1 MSTDEIGLWRA
12 ITHLTL
18 VTFLAFSRMA
28 RTRLINKAAMRAI
41 ILGGGCLGEIVHAG
55 MWLEAF
61 VVLSIDG
68 DRKEVAD
75 SLTL

>member
-1 MSTDEIGLWRA
+1 
-12 ITHLTL
+12 
-18 VTFLAFSRMA
+18 MA

-61 VVLSIDG
+61 VVLSIGG